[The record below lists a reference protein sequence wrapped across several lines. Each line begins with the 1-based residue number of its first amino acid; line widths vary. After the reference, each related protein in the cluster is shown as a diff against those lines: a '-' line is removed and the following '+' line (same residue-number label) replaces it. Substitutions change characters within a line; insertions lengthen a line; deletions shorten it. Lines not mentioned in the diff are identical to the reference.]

1 MMTNCKKCCVTQQPG
16 MKEPFVEQLKGNAIF
31 QLSLSSKELFHS
43 NFLAWLAEDENTRN
57 IFNQIMRN
65 WLNNPTW
72 AFDEKQMMIKR
83 EYKNFDFCICERIP
97 QKQEE
102 KNDEDNSEKDKAGSI
117 IFVLENKFKSI
128 PYKEQLERYHKK
140 ILDINGEFAKSH
152 IKEEL
157 DKKRLTKE
165 IAKNNQ
171 EIIRKYFSKTKYVL
185 LNLATGLLAEQTKK
199 DNTEVSSYIKT
210 KANSDLIDDSE
221 GVNAKWHIVTYAD
234 YAACLKQAILNDEN
248 WKNENGKDVQNKSF
262 YKELINKYC
271 EFIQTF
277 STHINAGLDAIKF
290 DENSNWSILC
300 NNNNGFQELRC
311 NDVWQKLVMHK
322 CAQHLIS
329 KIDTQKFDIDFNSSD
344 KHIWEEEKDGNK
356 DKLYIG
362 IGFYHGEAFLEYKYR
377 LSFQCDKSKDEK
389 EPIFCLQQQGNNTL
403 SVGVVV
409 RGLKIP
415 KKKNKKGKE
424 ENTKWNQEVEN
435 KVGKYYPTNIEYQGM
450 NFYSYQGDYCSFFY
464 YHLAEEDVKNSIC
477 KDANKK
483 EYSICKTLDKM
494 VELMNIATKGA

>member
-1 MMTNCKKCCVTQQPG
+1 MNDS
-16 MKEPFVEQLKGNAIF
+16 FVEKLKGNAIF

-65 WLNNPTW
+65 WLNDPTW
-72 AFDEKQMMIKR
+72 NFDKNQMMIRR

-102 KNDEDNSEKDKAGSI
+102 KNDEEDDDSSEKDKAGSI

-128 PYKEQLERYHKK
+128 PYEEQLKRYHKK

-152 IKEEL
+152 TREEL
-157 DKKRLTKE
+157 KKKLTKE
-165 IAKNNQ
+165 IVKNNQ

-199 DNTEVSSYIKT
+199 DNTEASSYIET
-210 KANSDLIDDSE
+210 TVNSDLIYDSE
-221 GVNAKWHIVTYAD
+221 VVNAKWHIVTYAD
-234 YAACLKQAILNDEN
+234 YAACLKDAIQNDEN
-248 WKNENGKDVQNKSF
+248 WKDEKGKDVQNKKF
-262 YKELINKYC
+262 YTELINKYC
-271 EFIQTF
+271 EFIQIF
-277 STHINAGLDAIKF
+277 STHINAGLNAIKF
-290 DENSNWSILC
+290 DDSSNWSILC
-300 NNNNGFQELRC
+300 NDDNGFQELRC
-311 NDVWQKLVMHK
+311 NDIWQKLVMHK

-329 KIDTQKFDIDFNSSD
+329 KIGKLKFDIDFNSSD
-344 KHIWEEEKDGNK
+344 KHIWEEEKKGNK

-377 LSFQCDKSKDEK
+377 LSFQSDKPDDEK

-415 KKKNKKGKE
+415 KKKNKKEQGE
-424 ENTKWNQEVEN
+424 SENWNQEVEN
-435 KVGKYYPTNIEYQGM
+435 KVGKYYPTNIEYQGKKY
-450 NFYSYQGDYCSFFY
+450 YSYQGNYCSFFY
-464 YHLAEEDVKNSIC
+464 YHLAEEDVKNSTC
-477 KDANKK
+477 KDTEIK

-494 VELMNIATKGA
+494 VELMNIAIKGASNSSSNLQP